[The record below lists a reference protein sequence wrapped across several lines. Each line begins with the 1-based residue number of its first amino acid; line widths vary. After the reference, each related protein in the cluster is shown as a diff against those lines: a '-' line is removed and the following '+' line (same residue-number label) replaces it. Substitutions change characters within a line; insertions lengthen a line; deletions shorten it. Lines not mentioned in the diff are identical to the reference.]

1 MVSHASQ
8 SDRRI
13 VGTPAEAASMDRPSR
28 RALRLHPDDNQSPLG
43 GLALISRFLWDKK
56 RCQEPFRGARRAGL
70 NQSGLI
76 GEDEFNRDTAVI
88 ALG

>member
-56 RCQEPFRGARRAGL
+56 RCQEPFRGAWRVDSFLAPAPPHRSSHL
-70 NQSGLI
+70 TP
-76 GEDEFNRDTAVI
+76 R
-88 ALG
+88 